1 MQKNEIREALHEY
14 RREKKEEKQLGIIGA
29 FIIIELIIF
38 SIAISKMFDFGF
50 LSFVL
55 LIGGIICYF
64 IPIVGVILCVLI
76 SGFWGLIAW
85 WIGWQLNH
93 QTSSLGTVVFG
104 FVVFAISL
112 GIHLYPRYSDASY
125 RNL

>member
-1 MQKNEIREALHEY
+1 MQKNEIKEALHEY
-14 RREKKEEKQLGIIGA
+14 RRERKEEKEVGKIWA
-29 FIIIELIIF
+29 FIFIELVIF
-38 SIAISKMFDFGF
+38 AVVIGMHFDSGN
-50 LSFVL
+50 LSLVL

-85 WIGWQLNH
+85 WIGWYLNDE
-93 QTSSLGTVVFG
+93 TGSFAAIVLGFI
-104 FVVFAISL
+104 VFAISI
-112 GIHLYPRYSDASY
+112 GIHLYPRYSDAFY